1 MAQAEGRNLKVHE
14 AWNLTPNM
22 RRIVLGGD
30 ELQGFPAGSESGYI
44 KLIFPNAPR
53 PRPDRPA
60 MRTFTVRAFDAVQ
73 NRLTVDFALHDD
85 TEGTASGP
93 AAVWARDAKPGDDIL
108 IAGPGK
114 IKWID
119 TTSDWLLLAGDM
131 TALPAL
137 LCNLEALPADAKGEV
152 VMELTSPED
161 APEITLPDGMTLHL
175 IINPH
180 PDGTSTA
187 FVDHIRSL
195 TWRDGTVSVWAACEF
210 KSMQQLRSYF
220 RNERGVD
227 RTKIYLSS
235 YWKAG
240 VAEDEHK
247 KIKGEDAARQQE
259 LEAAG

>member
-1 MAQAEGRNLKVHE
+1 MVQLDGRKLMVSK

-22 RRIVLGGD
+22 RRVILGGD
-30 ELQGFPAGSESGYI
+30 DLHGFPKDSESGYI
-44 KLIFPNAPR
+44 KLIFPDAPR

-60 MRTFTVRAFDAVQ
+60 MRTFTVRAFDPERNQ
-73 NRLTVDFALHDD
+73 LTVDFALHDD
-85 TEGTASGP
+85 MGNGAGGP
-93 AAVWARDAKPGDDIL
+93 AANWIQNARKGDEIL

-119 TTSDWLLLAGDM
+119 TSSDWLLLAGDM

-137 LCNLEALPADAKGEV
+137 LCNLEALPSDATGDV

-161 APEITLPDGMTLHL
+161 APEVSLPPGMTLHL

-187 FVDHIRSL
+187 LVDKIRSL
-195 TWRDGTVSVWAACEF
+195 GWRDGTVSVWAACEF
-210 KSMQQLRSYF
+210 QSMQGLRTYF

-247 KIKGEDAARQQE
+247 KMKGRDAARQQE
-259 LEAAG
+259 LDAAG

>member
-1 MAQAEGRNLKVHE
+1 MAEAEGRNLKVIE

-22 RRIVLGGD
+22 RRVVLGGN
-30 ELQGFPAGSESGYI
+30 ELEGFPEGSASGYI
-44 KLIFPNAPR
+44 KLIFPDAPR

-60 MRTFTVRAFDAVQ
+60 MRTFTVRAFDAEQ

-85 TEGTASGP
+85 TDGTTSGP
-93 AAVWARDAKPGDDIL
+93 AAVWAGNAKVGDDIL

-119 TTSDWLLLAGDM
+119 TSSDWLLLAGDM

-161 APEITLPDGMTLHL
+161 APAVSLPDGMTLHL
-175 IINPH
+175 ILNPH
-180 PDGTSTA
+180 PDGTSTD

-195 TWRDGTVSVWAACEF
+195 TWRNGSVSVWAACEF
-210 KSMQQLRSYF
+210 KSMQQLRTYF

-247 KIKGEDAARQQE
+247 KIKGEDAARQKA
-259 LEAAG
+259 LEAAS

>member
-1 MAQAEGRNLKVHE
+1 MAQAEGRALQVLK

-22 RRIVLGGD
+22 RRVVLGGD
-30 ELQGFPAGSESGYI
+30 DLHGFPEGSESGYI
-44 KLIFPNAPR
+44 KLIFPDAPR

-60 MRTFTVRAFDAVQ
+60 MRTFTVRAFDRAENQ
-73 NRLTVDFALHDD
+73 LTVDFALHDD
-85 TEGTASGP
+85 TGGL
-93 AAVWARDAKPGDDIL
+93 AAAWAKKAKLGDDIL
-108 IAGPGK
+108 ISGPGK

-119 TTSDWLLLAGDM
+119 TSSDWLLLAGDM

-137 LCNLEALPADAKGEV
+137 LCNLEALPSDATGDV
-152 VMELTSPED
+152 VMELTSSED
-161 APEITLPDGMTLHL
+161 APEVSLPEGMTLHL

-180 PDGTSTA
+180 PDGTSTT
-187 FVDHIRSL
+187 FVDKIRSL
-195 TWRDGTVSVWAACEF
+195 TWHDGAVSVWAACEF
-210 KSMQQLRSYF
+210 KSMQQLRTYF
-220 RNERGVD
+220 RNERGMD

-247 KIKGEDAARQQE
+247 KIKGQDAARQQE